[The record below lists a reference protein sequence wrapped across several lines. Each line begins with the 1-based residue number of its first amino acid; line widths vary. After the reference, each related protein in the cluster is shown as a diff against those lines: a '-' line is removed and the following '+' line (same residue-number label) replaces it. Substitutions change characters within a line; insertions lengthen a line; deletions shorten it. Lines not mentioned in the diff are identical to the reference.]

1 MYIHTI
7 YYILFLSISSLYPFL
22 SPPLS
27 LPSSPPSLSPLP
39 SPPPSLPRLFLS
51 LISVNSQIWL
61 RSNSFY
67 LLYAKQ
73 VNISKMRIIVLRI
86 RNFWSLEPIN
96 IWAILDNRY
105 NSRFFLFPS
114 FFLSSSFVY
123 QLKAICCSSRV
134 LCHWSDCNKL
144 SLRR

>member
-1 MYIHTI
+1 MYIYTI
-7 YYILFLSISSLYPFL
+7 YYILFLSISSPPLYLF
-22 SPPLS
+22 LS
-27 LPSSPPSLSPLP
+27 LPLSPSLSYSP
-39 SPPPSLPRLFLS
+39 SPSPSPSISPLS

-67 LLYAKQ
+67 LLCAKQ

-86 RNFWSLEPIN
+86 RKFLSLEPIN
-96 IWAILDNRY
+96 IWAIFDNRY

-123 QLKAICCSSRV
+123 QLKAICCSSLFYAIEATV
-134 LCHWSDCNKL
+134 IS
-144 SLRR
+144 